1 VRGADRPTN
10 KSQPPRAKAP
20 WDRDFAR
27 ACHDGLDA
35 IVRHTA
41 VFFAFAAALSLANC
55 KGFVRQLWECAMRA
69 GIVAGCIAL
78 ALLVSGCTSN
88 QPGPRRAFL
97 ITDDIEWTKPLGAP
111 ELATFYNLSPE
122 QQANLRNQVLTAR
135 MYMADLEYHYYEA
148 RLTKEMQEEGLAA
161 TLASLGLTTAAT
173 LVPSVAT
180 KSILSGTATAVI
192 GADKAYTE
200 KQLLSNT
207 MQALQTQM
215 RADRKTQAG
224 TIYAKMFRDISS
236 TTRIITPIADYTL
249 PMALSDADAYYQAG
263 TISSALVGLSRT
275 LANADRNADQAK
287 DKSGPNPITVSN
299 VKETAAPSNGGSGA
313 GMLHGSGPSVS
324 GPVVRSETVFG
335 SDSFTVKL
343 MAWMRDLPNGEVNRA
358 HVDLVEKFIEREHLN
373 TSPTSFAKGGQFA
386 SKRAQF
392 VREQNIP

>member
-1 VRGADRPTN
+1 
-10 KSQPPRAKAP
+10 
-20 WDRDFAR
+20 
-27 ACHDGLDA
+27 
-35 IVRHTA
+35 
-41 VFFAFAAALSLANC
+41 
-55 KGFVRQLWECAMRA
+55 MRA

-88 QPGPRRAFL
+88 QVGPRRAFA
-97 ITDDIEWTKPLGAP
+97 ITDDVEWTRPLGAP
-111 ELATFYNLSPE
+111 ELATFYNLSAD

-173 LVPSVAT
+173 LVPSVST

-207 MQALQTQM
+207 MQALQSQM

-287 DKSGPNPITVSN
+287 DLSGPNPITVSN

-313 GMLHGSGPSVS
+313 GMLHGNGPSTS
-324 GPVVRSETVFG
+324 GPVVRFRSTFQPDNP
-335 SDSFTVKL
+335 SAIL
-343 MAWMRDLPNGEVNRA
+343 
-358 HVDLVEKFIEREHLN
+358 EKFLD
-373 TSPTSFAKGGQFA
+373 PTDAGVRDPARAKIVTDLLAAKGLKVRLTMFLNAPEFA
-386 SKRAQF
+386 ARRAEVVQDLKR
-392 VREQNIP
+392 VGKL

>member
-1 VRGADRPTN
+1 MRTG
-10 KSQPPRAKAP
+10 
-20 WDRDFAR
+20 
-27 ACHDGLDA
+27 
-35 IVRHTA
+35 IVA
-41 VFFAFAAALSLANC
+41 SCVALALSL
-55 KGFVRQLWECAMRA
+55 
-69 GIVAGCIAL
+69 
-78 ALLVSGCTSN
+78 SGCTSG

-97 ITDDIEWTKPLGAP
+97 VTDDIEWTKPLGAP
-111 ELATFYNLSPE
+111 DLVTFYNQSAD

-173 LVPSVAT
+173 LVPSVST

-207 MQALQTQM
+207 IQALQAQM

-224 TIYAKMFRDISS
+224 TIFAKMFRDVSS
-236 TTRIITPIADYTL
+236 TTRVITPIADYTL

-263 TISSALVGLSRT
+263 TVASALVGLSRT
-275 LANADRNADQAK
+275 LANADRAAEQAK

-299 VKETAAPSNGGSGA
+299 VKETAAPSSGGNAA
-313 GMLHGSGPSVS
+313 GTLNGSGPSTS
-324 GPVVRSETVFG
+324 GYRVRSESVFG
-335 SDSFTVKL
+335 VDPLSARI
-343 MAWMRDLPNGEVNRA
+343 MAWMRDLPNGQVNRA
-358 HVDLVEKFIEREHLN
+358 HVDLVKNFIEREHLN
-373 TSPTSFAKGGQFA
+373 TSPTSFAKGSQFA

-392 VREQNIP
+392 VREQNVP